1 MTPGATDSM
10 PQESARQRFPRGLSQ
25 PEGGFRFGADTLLLA
40 AFAARHLPGGPDAS
54 DSQPLSGLD
63 IGCGCGAA
71 SLGLL
76 LLVSR
81 RLALTGLDL
90 DPDMVEAANDNARTL
105 GLADCFQARR
115 GDALEFRQPGL
126 DLALMN
132 PPFRLA
138 GTGRGAATPQKQR
151 ARFEGPGGLAAL
163 LSCAARCLR
172 PLGRLFLVH
181 LAERLPDILRQM
193 GEGGIAPARLLP
205 VYGRGGQGPA
215 DKPARLVL
223 VEGVR
228 GGRGALTLLPG
239 LTLYGSGGELS
250 AEAAAFCPFLAV
262 NPRRSVQAANL

>member
-1 MTPGATDSM
+1 MTAT
-10 PQESARQRFPRGLSQ
+10 PQDLARQHFPRGLSQ

-40 AFAARHLPGGPDAS
+40 AFAARHLPTGPV
-54 DSQPLSGLD
+54 LSGLE
-63 IGCGCGAA
+63 IGSGCGAA

-76 LLVSR
+76 LLAQGR
-81 RLALTGLDL
+81 RLSVTGLDL
-90 DPDMVEAANDNARTL
+90 DPDMVAAANRNAEHL
-105 GLADCFQARR
+105 GLADAFRARQ
-115 GDALEFRQPGL
+115 GDALDFRHPGH
-126 DLALMN
+126 DVALMN

-163 LSCAARCLR
+163 LACAARSLR
-172 PLGRLFLVH
+172 PQGRLFLVH

-193 GEGGIAPARLLP
+193 GDAGLNPARLLP
-205 VYGRGGQGPA
+205 VYGRGGQGSA

-239 LTLYGSGGELS
+239 LALYGPGGELT
-250 AEAAAFCPFLAV
+250 AQAAAFCPFLAV
-262 NPRRSVQAANL
+262 NPRRAAQAQNP